1 MNFYKDMSIELYLRN
16 FVYLKILKFLDK
28 TSCAKCCSK
37 DNLCI
42 HHNKELEFSTMLYKS
57 LEDLNIEYKE
67 RYMSAYCGCNCQ
79 SNCECNMVC
88 NCNVQVTFFD
98 RQNNL
103 GMWFT

>member
-1 MNFYKDMSIELYLRN
+1 MNILQELNMILEK
-16 FVYLKILKFLDK
+16 KI
-28 TSCAKCCSK
+28 
-37 DNLCI
+37 
-42 HHNKELEFSTMLYKS
+42 
-57 LEDLNIEYKE
+57 IEYKE